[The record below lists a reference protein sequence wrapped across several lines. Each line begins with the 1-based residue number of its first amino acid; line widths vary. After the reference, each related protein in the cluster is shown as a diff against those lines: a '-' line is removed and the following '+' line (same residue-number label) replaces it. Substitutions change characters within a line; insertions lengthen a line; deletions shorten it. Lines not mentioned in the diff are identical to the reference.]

1 MRALVGGGLGGLA
14 PAPPEAAT
22 ATAPALGP
30 ARPGWLRGP
39 AFDAGFIGGVFGLA
53 LALGALAGASPAAFG
68 AVLFVDF
75 WLLAHPHVGS
85 MYTRLCFDQKSA
97 REHWFLLVGLPPIVI
112 AATVAL
118 GWAGGAV
125 ALNSAY
131 FYWQS
136 WHYTR
141 QSYGIARAY
150 QRSRGA
156 PPGGRDWATDLVIF
170 AFPAWGVL
178 HRAHQ
183 HPDGFYGMPLYCPP
197 VPSAVALAAGAF
209 AVGALGVWA
218 WRELRRLRADAGAS
232 PAHALFV
239 LSHVAITVVS
249 YVLVGEITRGWLYV
263 NLWHNAQYLL
273 FVWAFNAKRFGRGL
287 DPERRLLSRLSQ
299 PSSWP
304 AYAGLCLG
312 LSTLFYLGLGA
323 STRPLATEALP
334 LVLALHLSVNF
345 HHYLVDAVIWR
356 SPKPARAAAQAA

>member
-1 MRALVGGGLGGLA
+1 MSTLVGGELGGLA
-14 PAPPEAAT
+14 PAPPV
-22 ATAPALGP
+22 TAPALGP

-39 AFDAGFIGGVFGLA
+39 SFDAAFIGGVLVIA
-53 LALGALAGASPAAFG
+53 LALGAIAGTTPAAFG

-85 MYTRLCFDQKSA
+85 MYTRLCFDKKSA
-97 REHWFLLVGLPPIVI
+97 REHWFLLVGLPPIVL
-112 AATVAL
+112 AATVSLA
-118 GWAGGAV
+118 WAGGAM

-131 FYWQS
+131 FYWQT

-178 HRAHQ
+178 RRAHQ
-183 HPDGFYGMPLYCPP
+183 HPDSFYGMPLYSPP
-197 VPSAVALAAGAF
+197 VPNALALAAGVF
-209 AVGALGVWA
+209 AVAALGVWA
-218 WRELRRLRADAGAS
+218 WRELRRLQTDPGAS

-239 LSHVAITVVS
+239 LSHVAVTVVS
-249 YVLVGEITRGWLYV
+249 YIVVSEVTKGWLYV

-273 FVWAFNAKRFGRGL
+273 FVWAFNAKRFSSGI
-287 DPERRLLSRLSQ
+287 DPERPFLSRLSQ

-312 LSTLFYLGLGA
+312 A
-323 STRPLATEALP
+323 STIFYFVFGNSTQLIATETLP
-334 LVLALHLSVNF
+334 LVLALHLSINF

-356 SPKPARAAAQAA
+356 SPKRARAAA